1 MCRTSRASH
10 LKKSL
15 FFLSTISALKPP
27 APPPCISAVTAPD
40 SSRLHTTRQRRRS
53 LPSDTNPN
61 HNPHATRHST
71 HLQIMTALSGS
82 SPLASKLHSTLA
94 YLPRDETHHT
104 CARTWHGHGGDAQ
117 RVRRAL
123 APPLLQQ
130 HVSDVAQPQQLGERG
145 VVHAAAEQQ
154 AAVTQLI
161 CDAACRVLRFLREVW
176 GAAGGDA
183 RHGAGTARYL
193 VRRPEVD
200 EEVEQ
205 AVHQRPLRRTVVA
218 VQRVPARGKGGGLH
232 AGTRWQGR
240 AHRVRWLRRMEG
252 MRPPS
257 MQCSKKNDLGAHA
270 LNRKGKS
277 GSKDIKRR
285 SHTRLFHV
293 CRNTC
298 IFSACDWASE
308 KGRRRVRTSVRVC
321 VWMGGGGGGGG
332 WVAQ

>member
-1 MCRTSRASH
+1 MCRTSRAAH
-10 LKKSL
+10 LKNSL

-161 CDAACRVLRFLREVW
+161 CDAARRVLRFLREVW

-183 RHGAGTARYL
+183 RQGACTAHGTLCGALRWTRKSSRRCTSARCAAPLSPSSAYL
-193 VRRPEVD
+193 
-200 EEVEQ
+200 Q
-205 AVHQRPLRRTVVA
+205 
-218 VQRVPARGKGGGLH
+218 
-232 AGTRWQGR
+232 
-240 AHRVRWLRRMEG
+240 
-252 MRPPS
+252 
-257 MQCSKKNDLGAHA
+257 
-270 LNRKGKS
+270 
-277 GSKDIKRR
+277 
-285 SHTRLFHV
+285 
-293 CRNTC
+293 
-298 IFSACDWASE
+298 
-308 KGRRRVRTSVRVC
+308 
-321 VWMGGGGGGGG
+321 GGGGYTRVHTGRGARTGSGGLDAWRG
-332 WVAQ
+332 